1 MLGFEPLLDLHA
13 RMHAFWALLI
23 FGFLPNWRLL
33 DLHAR
38 THAFSALLIFD
49 LPLVAGLDP
58 FLATSSMLT

>member
-13 RMHAFWALLI
+13 RMHAFSALLVA
-23 FGFLPNWRLL
+23 GFNRRLL

-38 THAFSALLIFD
+38 MHAFSALLIFD
-49 LPLVAGLDP
+49 LGFDLGFD